1 MARGRIA
8 TPRPR
13 TATKA
18 KRDRE
23 SGRQSNPDKTIVLS
37 DKELEQVQSET
48 DIKVLKQ
55 WAESTIRKLRLK
67 AAMSENTPKAILKRL
82 QDDTDNQVAKAAK
95 TNPTMHESDEAEMLK
110 LAKSVKKPTRLKL
123 ATNPNATPRV
133 ILTLIGDSDHEVAS
147 TAAKHPNIDKI
158 IFQSM
163 IDPVDGLTGLH
174 SQTFTNFFNNPSFKK
189 EWLPKF
195 IEHMVYVGNYTI
207 PMKALEDNR
216 FFSNDAEW
224 IEVYE
229 MVKKADRKTSGSAW
243 GTFWYSFFLYPK
255 KNYSE
260 EIILTILNDY
270 GIAIKTN
277 SPGTFNTILN
287 TPMYTP
293 AVRKA
298 IYELTGKEEYL
309 PQIAKDVFIF

>member
-147 TAAKHPNIDKI
+147 TAAKHPKIDKI

-163 IDPVDGLTGLH
+163 IDPVDGLAGLH
-174 SQTFTNFFNNPSFKK
+174 SQTFTNFFNCKISF
-189 EWLPKF
+189 
-195 IEHMVYVGNYTI
+195 ISI
-207 PMKALEDNR
+207 
-216 FFSNDAEW
+216 
-224 IEVYE
+224 
-229 MVKKADRKTSGSAW
+229 
-243 GTFWYSFFLYPK
+243 
-255 KNYSE
+255 
-260 EIILTILNDY
+260 
-270 GIAIKTN
+270 
-277 SPGTFNTILN
+277 
-287 TPMYTP
+287 
-293 AVRKA
+293 
-298 IYELTGKEEYL
+298 
-309 PQIAKDVFIF
+309 